1 MRKNIKKIKEKT
13 LEKSL
18 EEIWGD
24 NKKDPN
30 GSYIGT
36 PDDYG
41 RPVQDADDL

>member
-13 LEKSL
+13 HEKSL

-24 NKKDPN
+24 NKNDPN

-41 RPVQDADDL
+41 RPIQDADDL